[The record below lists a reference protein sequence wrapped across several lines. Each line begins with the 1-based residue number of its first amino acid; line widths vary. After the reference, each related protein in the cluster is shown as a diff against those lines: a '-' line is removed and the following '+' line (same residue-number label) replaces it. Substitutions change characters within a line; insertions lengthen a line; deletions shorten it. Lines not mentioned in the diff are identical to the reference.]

1 MKNDMEKRKVLSEF
15 RGQKS
20 DPSIYEKN
28 FDGSYTVHGHINKY
42 FWVVTESERE
52 KLFID
57 KLNALV
63 TKVEEGNYSDI
74 EEHEINSVI
83 CGGSDNYNF
92 PFESATGSDYIDGY
106 HVLFNPV
113 SSDWDW
119 KEKQEEFK
127 EGISSYTAK

>member
-1 MKNDMEKRKVLSEF
+1 MENDMEKRKVLSEF

-28 FDGSYTVHGHINKY
+28 FDGSYT
-42 FWVVTESERE
+42 
-52 KLFID
+52 
-57 KLNALV
+57 
-63 TKVEEGNYSDI
+63 
-74 EEHEINSVI
+74 
-83 CGGSDNYNF
+83 
-92 PFESATGSDYIDGY
+92 DYIDGY